1 MISLKIGIIGAGACG
16 IVSAIRIKEKYGEKV
31 EVHLFEQEEKIGKK
45 ILQTGN
51 GKCNFGNLNLNFSY
65 YNHSD
70 FVKPLLEKY
79 NTNSILDFFASLG
92 ILAKI
97 DSEGRIYPYSES
109 AASFLDI
116 LIYHLE
122 NKGVYIHSS
131 YKVSSLKINKNSYI
145 LNDEYTMDKIIIS
158 IGGKARVKDYDNSFL
173 KPLNINFVA
182 DKPALVSLKVKEKFL
197 KPLSG
202 LRMKASVRVIND
214 ELEVYQNV
222 GEVLFK
228 ENSLSGI
235 VIFSCSRFV
244 KQNSLVELNLCPN
257 KEKEELVSWFSNLK
271 NNLPFM
277 LVEKSLNGLF
287 PKQLSKVLTR
297 LCHLEEITLK
307 DINDLQ
313 INNIIHLIR
322 HFSFHIDSFNDYS
335 NAQIMCGGIDICNV
349 NEKLQLKNHPSIF
362 AGGEV
367 LDIDGE
373 CGGFNLSFAW
383 ICAFVIADNIF

>member
-1 MISLKIGIIGAGACG
+1 MKIGIIGAGACG

-31 EVHLFEQEEKIGKK
+31 EVHLFEQEEKVGKK

-51 GKCNFGNLNLNFSY
+51 GKCNFSNMNLDFSY

-70 FVKPLLEKY
+70 FVRPLLEKY
-79 NTNSILDFFASLG
+79 STNSILDFFASLG
-92 ILAKI
+92 IFAKI

-122 NKGVYIHSS
+122 NKGVHIHSNC
-131 YKVSSLKINKNSYI
+131 KIFSLKIKEKSYI
-145 LNDEYTMDKIIIS
+145 LNDEYVMDKIIIS
-158 IGGKARVKDYDNSFL
+158 IGGKARVKEYDNSFL
-173 KPLNINFVA
+173 KPLNINFIA
-182 DKPALVSLKVKEKFL
+182 DNPGLVSLKVKEKFL
-197 KPLSG
+197 KPLGG
-202 LRMKASVRVIND
+202 LRMKASVKVINND
-214 ELEVYQNV
+214 LLVYQNE

-228 ENSLSGI
+228 EDSLSGI

-257 KEKEELVSWFSNLK
+257 KEKEELVSWFANLK

-277 LVEKSLNGLF
+277 LAEKCLNGLF

-297 LCHLEEITLK
+297 LCHLEEVTLK
-307 DINDLQ
+307 DMSISQ
-313 INNIIHLIR
+313 INNIIHFIR
-322 HFSFHIDSFNDYS
+322 HFSFHVVSFNDYS
-335 NAQIMCGGIDICNV
+335 NAQIMCGGIDINNI
-349 NEKLQLKNHPSIF
+349 NEKLQLKNHPSVYV
-362 AGGEV
+362 GGEV

-383 ICAFVIADNIF
+383 ICAFVIADNVF